1 VRWLGLS
8 GYVCPQAISKL
19 TKNTVMIMNVQGPK
33 SSTIPKND
41 LLLGIVSCLAELKI
55 EYSYKITLEYRLH
68 PLNLSQL
75 PLYRLTGIS
84 FKIRSGFSH
93 VMNALALP
101 ISFSGFQ
108 FGAPS
113 TETISKFHKSLPR
126 MILISKY
133 DRLHHSQCV
142 LKEGGYV
149 RLTASQYIP
158 EDQARTV
165 EQLS

>member
-1 VRWLGLS
+1 MLF
-8 GYVCPQAISKL
+8 
-19 TKNTVMIMNVQGPK
+19 MILNLQGPK

-55 EYSYKITLEYRLH
+55 IYSSEITLVYRLY
-68 PLNLSQL
+68 PLDLSK
-75 PLYRLTGIS
+75 PPHHRLTGIS

-133 DRLHHSQCV
+133 DRLYPSQCM
-142 LKEGGYV
+142 LKEWGCM
-149 RLTASQYIP
+149 RLTASQYIH
-158 EDQARTV
+158 EDQGRKAG
-165 EQLS
+165 QLS

>member
-1 VRWLGLS
+1 MLF
-8 GYVCPQAISKL
+8 
-19 TKNTVMIMNVQGPK
+19 MILNLQGPK

-55 EYSYKITLEYRLH
+55 KYSYEITLKYRLY
-68 PLNLSQL
+68 PLDLSKL
-75 PLYRLTGIS
+75 PLHRLTGIS

-158 EDQARTV
+158 EDQARKV